1 MYTHLLDQLAIHLN
15 KAVWKL
21 KLLLEFKIFVWFF
34 LKEVVLTKCNLVN
47 ETGVGI
53 EVVLLQQ

>member
-15 KAVWKL
+15 KAAWKL
-21 KLLLEFKIFVWFF
+21 KLLLKFKIFVWFF
-34 LKEVVLTKCNLVN
+34 LKEVVLTKCNLVS